1 MPKQLDWQDTNLAN
15 FGSEIER
22 KCKAAA
28 ADGEPQWIDVGKSA
42 GIQVWRMEQFK
53 VVPWPKYKYGRFHRG
68 DSYIVLRTYLKDPA
82 SMKLD
87 HDVHFWI
94 GSESTQDEYGT
105 AAYKTVEL
113 DDKLSGRAVQYR
125 EVEGGESDRFARLFP
140 QGLRYLA
147 GGTAS
152 GFKHVDDAAE
162 REPVLL
168 RIKGLAGNVAMRQV
182 KLSRTVMNSGDCYV
196 MDTPQCIYQWNGKE
210 SSAHERAKASEL
222 CRLLQ
227 QDKHRD
233 TKVLDEGTPEGD
245 GTSPECSNH
254 GFWRHLP
261 GERRFLGL
269 RVSRISIQDE
279 SAGGSDGDVK
289 AFEPLLL
296 KVTADGD
303 TPHFRVVWRGKA
315 PPSSRLDSSRVM
327 LLDDGFQCFCWIGKD
342 APREARTTAFMLAQ
356 LYLKKWKRPSVLP
369 VTLLKEGQEKKA
381 FSALLGPAEP
391 AAEGCGCVIS

>member
-1 MPKQLDWQDTNLAN
+1 MTTSW
-15 FGSEIER
+15 
-22 KCKAAA
+22 AAA
-28 ADGEPQWIDVGKSA
+28 QC
-42 GIQVWRMEQFK
+42 R
-53 VVPWPKYKYGRFHRG
+53 
-68 DSYIVLRTYLKDPA
+68 
-82 SMKLD
+82 
-87 HDVHFWI
+87 
-94 GSESTQDEYGT
+94 
-105 AAYKTVEL
+105 
-113 DDKLSGRAVQYR
+113 YR

-261 GERRFLGL
+261 GERRFF
-269 RVSRISIQDE
+269 RMSIQDE
-279 SAGGSDGDVK
+279 SAGERWRRQGIRAASAQRPTETRHTFASCGG
-289 AFEPLLL
+289 ARHRPPRAL
-296 KVTADGD
+296 TA
-303 TPHFRVVWRGKA
+303 RA
-315 PPSSRLDSSRVM
+315 
-327 LLDDGFQCFCWIGKD
+327 
-342 APREARTTAFMLAQ
+342 
-356 LYLKKWKRPSVLP
+356 
-369 VTLLKEGQEKKA
+369 
-381 FSALLGPAEP
+381 
-391 AAEGCGCVIS
+391 

>member
-1 MPKQLDWQDTNLAN
+1 MEYLVVTAVVVLVMLITESPSWNLTAETPGLSRVRLEAESPGCEVVTAENGEQGIAVYLERRHEEPPQFDLILMDIQMPVLTSLNSMALD
-15 FGSEIER
+15 G
-22 KCKAAA
+22 
-28 ADGEPQWIDVGKSA
+28 V
-42 GIQVWRMEQFK
+42 
-53 VVPWPKYKYGRFHRG
+53 
-68 DSYIVLRTYLKDPA
+68 
-82 SMKLD
+82 
-87 HDVHFWI
+87 
-94 GSESTQDEYGT
+94 QDEYGT

-113 DDKLSGRAVQYR
+113 DDKLGGRAVQYR

-296 KVTADGD
+296 KGRRRHATLSR
-303 TPHFRVVWRGKA
+303 RV
-315 PPSSRLDSSRVM
+315 
-327 LLDDGFQCFCWIGKD
+327 
-342 APREARTTAFMLAQ
+342 
-356 LYLKKWKRPSVLP
+356 
-369 VTLLKEGQEKKA
+369 EGQGT
-381 FSALLGPAEP
+381 ALLAP
-391 AAEGCGCVIS
+391 